1 MNYLSVLQ
9 GMSMEQIQAAIEVMQ
24 KSSDSYMFI
33 LDLTSDT
40 FMVSE
45 KATKRF
51 PFRTDVIENC
61 TEVMRGVVHP
71 SDYEALVTDL
81 GECRSGERDSHVM
94 EYRWL
99 DRMGRVVWISCRG
112 TVVPGAEGH
121 RLLIGA
127 VSELGKK
134 AKADNITGLRREV
147 RFRLNMEET
156 LRDCPESVRFLMRV
170 GIDNFKEI
178 NEKEGVEGGD
188 EVLREVADCIIKNVD
203 EKVDIYRLVADEFMI
218 VDTGKGNTVEP
229 EHLYRQIQKTVAATA
244 RTKEYGRFYTV
255 SAGVLQ
261 GDFRERTLEETMR
274 FTEFALNEAKRNGR
288 NQMMLFSQKSYD
300 AYMERLDICRL
311 LRQDVNHGF
320 RGFEVYYQPIV
331 SADDY
336 RLIGAEA
343 LLRWNSEKY
352 GNMSPAVFIPILE
365 ESGLIVPVG
374 RYVLWAAAKSCK
386 KWKQIIPEFHINV
399 NLSYVQLSRSDMMR
413 DLELCIEDV
422 GLDPESLVLE
432 LTESGYIETSER
444 IKELFKEL
452 KSRRIDLALDDFG
465 TGYSNIRYL
474 KEIDV
479 KTVKIDRSFVV
490 QALQDED
497 DYNIIRHIIDMVHG
511 LGSFVCVEGIEE
523 KEELAK
529 MMAVKPDMIQGY
541 YFGKPAPTEQFES
554 RFIQTANSL

>member
-61 TEVMRGVVHP
+61 TEVMRGVV
-71 SDYEALVTDL
+71 
-81 GECRSGERDSHVM
+81 
-94 EYRWL
+94 
-99 DRMGRVVWISCRG
+99 
-112 TVVPGAEGH
+112 
-121 RLLIGA
+121 
-127 VSELGKK
+127 
-134 AKADNITGLRREV
+134 
-147 RFRLNMEET
+147 
-156 LRDCPESVRFLMRV
+156 
-170 GIDNFKEI
+170 
-178 NEKEGVEGGD
+178 
-188 EVLREVADCIIKNVD
+188 
-203 EKVDIYRLVADEFMI
+203 
-218 VDTGKGNTVEP
+218 
-229 EHLYRQIQKTVAATA
+229 
-244 RTKEYGRFYTV
+244 
-255 SAGVLQ
+255 Q

-490 QALQDED
+490 QALQDEED
-497 DYNIIRHIIDMVHG
+497 
-511 LGSFVCVEGIEE
+511 
-523 KEELAK
+523 
-529 MMAVKPDMIQGY
+529 
-541 YFGKPAPTEQFES
+541 
-554 RFIQTANSL
+554 